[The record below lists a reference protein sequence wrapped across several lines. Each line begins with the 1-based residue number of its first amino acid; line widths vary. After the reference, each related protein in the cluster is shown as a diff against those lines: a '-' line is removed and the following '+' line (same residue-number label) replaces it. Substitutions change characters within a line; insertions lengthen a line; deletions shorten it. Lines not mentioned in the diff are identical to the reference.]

1 MTFFLISFAICN
13 ALLKFILLYIKK
25 YIYILYMQHHKLKYP
40 NKYPLK
46 LEHNKKG
53 NYKLYTIT
61 NLPASVD
68 LRSKCPPI
76 YDQGQLGSC
85 TANALVGAYQ
95 FDNLSFYGFSIIF
108 IL

>member
-1 MTFFLISFAICN
+1 
-13 ALLKFILLYIKK
+13 
-25 YIYILYMQHHKLKYP
+25 MQHHKLKYP

-53 NYKLYTIT
+53 NYKIYTII

-95 FDNLSFYGFSIIF
+95 FDNLSFMGSRLFLYYNERVLDQDVNEDAGINTFRRNKCS
-108 IL
+108 